1 MADRNV
7 RSGDLTMELIG
18 FRDDDGSMQQ
28 TFWRFNVKSETPIPI
43 RAGTSS
49 APFIWLTGEHIAPKT
64 SVLVDIRFTRVYGM
78 CCCRKKKTF
87 LHLADRRG
95 WVVEPTRVPDSDW
108 IEMEDYVDSSVSL
121 SLQGQEQRVCTLN
134 RIGVSEYTALDD
146 LTIYSKDTWPIP
158 RLNAKTGFINAPKR
172 GGNAAVG
179 TISASSKFLIS
190 DRRTVFTRLRYMHIA
205 IGELWSKTLIIPRTL
220 NCCRRTGRFATFL
233 KLSDGRGYVLTNS
246 RKDITTTEGEE
257 GENVR
262 ITRRA
267 GEPVV
272 IFDSLRLDSVNSETG
287 KSMLRWQCVNC

>member
-1 MADRNV
+1 
-7 RSGDLTMELIG
+7 
-18 FRDDDGSMQQ
+18 
-28 TFWRFNVKSETPIPI
+28 
-43 RAGTSS
+43 
-49 APFIWLTGEHIAPKT
+49 
-64 SVLVDIRFTRVYGM
+64 M

-121 SLQGQEQRVCTLN
+121 SLQGQVQRVCTLN

-205 IGELWSKTLIIPRTL
+205 ICELWSKTLTIPRTL
-220 NCCRRTGRFATFL
+220 NFCRRTGRFATFL

-267 GEPVV
+267 GEPIV

-287 KSMLRWQCVNC
+287 KSMLRWQCVN